1 MLNAPIDLHSPQP
14 WGPDADEWPAGEAG
28 PPARRGETRAPHP
41 PVRILLIDDE
51 PSFVRALA
59 RLLRQDGHT
68 VDTAPEG
75 HLALRYVQA
84 QRYDVVLC
92 DLRMPG
98 LDGPAFYARLCAQY
112 PALRQRVLFLTGDT
126 LDADSQAFLAQ
137 CGRPW
142 LAKPCNAATIRRAI
156 QRLLHAV
163 ESAG

>member
-1 MLNAPIDLHSPQP
+1 MTS
-14 WGPDADEWPAGEAG
+14 
-28 PPARRGETRAPHP
+28 RA
-41 PVRILLIDDE
+41 
-51 PSFVRALA
+51 VRALA

-98 LDGPAFYARLCAQY
+98 LDGPFLRPAVCAVSRPTAAGAVSDGRY
-112 PALRQRVLFLTGDT
+112 

-137 CGRPW
+137 CGQLW
-142 LAKPCNAATIRRAI
+142 VAKPCNAATIRSAI
-156 QRLLHAV
+156 QQLLHAV
-163 ESAG
+163 ERAG